1 MMPGLNDLL
10 SPDMQAILLCV
21 VPAFVALGSLTM
33 NLSRGFST
41 AGTVF
46 MTVSA
51 LVSLYFLPGFLKV
64 F

>member
-1 MMPGLNDLL
+1 MIPGLDDII

-21 VPAFVALGSLTM
+21 VPAFVGLGSLTM

-41 AGTVF
+41 AGSVF
-46 MTVSA
+46 T
-51 LVSLYFLPGFLKV
+51 LVCTLTALYFLPGFIEV